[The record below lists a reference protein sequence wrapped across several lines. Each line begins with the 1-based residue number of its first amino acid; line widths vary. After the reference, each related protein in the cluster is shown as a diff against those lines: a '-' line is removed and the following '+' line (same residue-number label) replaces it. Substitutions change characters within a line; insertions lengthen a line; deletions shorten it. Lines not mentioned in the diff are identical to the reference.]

1 MTVFEF
7 TLFITAAPDVAFR
20 VVADPRSKLLW
31 VPAIRRV
38 EMKSNGLLGVGTHYL
53 TSSGV
58 GPIEFVFD
66 ERIVEWVEG
75 KRLAYEGRAVWGYFK
90 TDVLFRPHANEQT
103 GTHVHYR
110 MDYTFPGGRLGAL
123 LGRILMFFFRTAMET
138 RAATQLKTVIERGLW
153 QEEPQ

>member
-7 TLFITAAPDVAFR
+7 TLFVTAAPEVAFR

-38 EMKSNGLLGVGTHYL
+38 EMQSNGLLGTGTHYL
-53 TSSGV
+53 TLSGV

-66 ERIVEWVEG
+66 ERIVEWAEG
-75 KRLAYEGRAVWGYFK
+75 KHLACEGRAV
-90 TDVLFRPHANEQT
+90 NEQT

-110 MDYTFPGGRLGAL
+110 MEYTFPGGRLGAL

-153 QEEPQ
+153 QEEPR